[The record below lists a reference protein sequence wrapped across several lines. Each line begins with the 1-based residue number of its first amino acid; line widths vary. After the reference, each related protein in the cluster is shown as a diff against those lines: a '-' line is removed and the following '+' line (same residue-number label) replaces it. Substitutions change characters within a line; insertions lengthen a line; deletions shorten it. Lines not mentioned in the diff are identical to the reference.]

1 MPLAAPK
8 VSLGGW
14 SVWPGR
20 DWHGLGSSV
29 HTVPGEEGRAQPVRK
44 QQLCLLCAHHGKQ
57 DRTDMAKLQREALH
71 TAIRRGQ
78 EGDAEPFL
86 GINSGSHRQN

>member
-8 VSLGGW
+8 VGLGSW

-20 DWHGLGSSV
+20 DWHGLGRSV
-29 HTVPGEEGRAQPVRK
+29 HTVPGEGCAQPVRK
-44 QQLCLLCAHHGKQ
+44 QLLCLLCAHHGKQ
-57 DRTDMAKLQREALH
+57 DRTDMAKLQREVLH
-71 TAIRRGQ
+71 TAIYGGQ

-86 GINSGSHRQN
+86 GINSESHRQN